1 MRASKAR
8 AGLRAGKPCHR
19 RWSAYGTSREYREAP
34 SHTRGGSRMPEL
46 GPYGS
51 VRGARSNARPYRDQN
66 KKGIKIISDASDPN
80 VWSGRALQVDFAEL
94 AVSGLASMYPASHWS
109 VLCSGPSWISARVRS
124 H

>member
-51 VRGARSNARPYRDQN
+51 VRGARSNARPYRDQ
-66 KKGIKIISDASDPN
+66 KAALGLDLSAAIDP
-80 VWSGRALQVDFAEL
+80 
-94 AVSGLASMYPASHWS
+94 
-109 VLCSGPSWISARVRS
+109 
-124 H
+124 

>member
-51 VRGARSNARPYRDQN
+51 VRGARSNARPYRDQ
-66 KKGIKIISDASDPN
+66 K
-80 VWSGRALQVDFAEL
+80 
-94 AVSGLASMYPASHWS
+94 
-109 VLCSGPSWISARVRS
+109 SARRLNS
-124 H
+124 SAANDPYATSGKPLLDRLGGNSEHARWNGEAERF

>member
-34 SHTRGGSRMPEL
+34 SHTRGGSRMPDF

-51 VRGARSNARPYRDQN
+51 VRGARGNSRPYRDQRSEADIRN
-66 KKGIKIISDASDPN
+66 TKVPCLEKDQTMNLRSKVVPTPTTKKPRDI
-80 VWSGRALQVDFAEL
+80 
-94 AVSGLASMYPASHWS
+94 
-109 VLCSGPSWISARVRS
+109 ARGYRYLMPVGQNL
-124 H
+124 